1 MAPRSLSASTRHP
14 SSEHRSGDDQG
25 EISTRLRSQFVFTS
39 MLAGSV
45 WGLRQG
51 YAPFDITTAV
61 WLIVLVV
68 VLLMIIAPWPQRD
81 AYW

>member
-1 MAPRSLSASTRHP
+1 
-14 SSEHRSGDDQG
+14 
-25 EISTRLRSQFVFTS
+25 